1 MRTQYTIKKQAS
13 GKYVVFFGSL
23 PFSREMTKQDAQQ
36 WLDMQ
41 NGLVS
46 EMATG
51 WRGTN
56 SGNMERNKQFGQ

>member
-1 MRTQYTIKKQAS
+1 MQTQYTMKKQVS

-23 PFSREMTKQDAQQ
+23 PFSREMSKKDAQQ

-56 SGNMERNKQFGQ
+56 SGNTERTKQFGQ

>member
-1 MRTQYTIKKQAS
+1 MQTQYTIKKQAS

-23 PFSREMTKQDAQQ
+23 PFSREMSKKDAQQ

-51 WRGTN
+51 WKGTN
-56 SGNMERNKQFGQ
+56 TRNMERGSHA

>member
-1 MRTQYTIKKQAS
+1 MQTQYTIKKQSS

-23 PFSREMTKQDAQQ
+23 PFSREMTKHDAQQ

-56 SGNMERNKQFGQ
+56 SGNMERTKQFGQ